1 MEWVLLG
8 IPLGIVMLYFGSDW
22 LVKGAKNLAL
32 RLGVAPFVVGLTV
45 VAFGSSAPEMVTSV
59 VSANTPAIILGNV
72 LGSNIVNIGIA
83 IALAAI
89 VCPLAAKYDTM
100 RMEVAMM
107 IITSFAVFIL
117 AALNILSLW
126 VGIGLIAALIIFLY
140 VIYRA
145 KKDNTEGQEAYTSE
159 VEEGSTQGY
168 PILIAL
174 IAVGLI
180 LLYFG
185 ARFFV
190 DGAVELA
197 HMIGISDLLVGLI
210 IVAIGTSL
218 PEICIC
224 LIAASRGENDLAVAN
239 IVGSNIFNACAV
251 LGVGAL
257 VAKIPV
263 SESVLYFHIPVM
275 ILLSLCMFAMIKWKN
290 QISRPSAFVLL
301 GIYVAYL
308 AIMIAVPSLAI

>member
-126 VGIGLIAALIIFLY
+126 VGIGLIAALIVFLY

-145 KKDNTEGQEAYTSE
+145 KKDNTEGQEAYTSD

-251 LGVGAL
+251 LGIGAV

-275 ILLSLCMFAMIKWKN
+275 ILISLCMFAMIKWKN

>member
-117 AALNILSLW
+117 VALNILSLW

-168 PILIAL
+168 PILVAL

-251 LGVGAL
+251 LGVGAV

-275 ILLSLCMFAMIKWKN
+275 ILISLCMFAMIKWKN

>member
-1 MEWVLLG
+1 MDWVLLG
-8 IPLGIVMLYFGSDW
+8 IPLGIVMLYFGSEW

-72 LGSNIVNIGIA
+72 IGSNVANIGIA

-89 VCPLAAKYDTM
+89 VCPLVAKYHDM
-100 RMEVAMM
+100 KLEINMM
-107 IITSFAVFIL
+107 VVISFVVL
-117 AALNILSLW
+117 ALAIFGLLSLW
-126 VGIGLIAALIIFLY
+126 FGIILLIILVAFLY
-140 VIYRA
+140 VVYRA
-145 KKDNTEGQEAYTSE
+145 KGDSGVGQEAYLDE
-159 VEEGSTQGY
+159 VGEETQQGY

-180 LLYFG
+180 LLYYG
-185 ARFFV
+185 ANFFI

-210 IVAIGTSL
+210 VVAVGTSL

-251 LGVGAL
+251 LGVGCI

-263 SESVLYFHIPVM
+263 SDSVLYFHLPVM
-275 ILLSLCMFAMIKWKN
+275 IILALAMYAAVRWKHR
-290 QISRPSAFVLL
+290 ISRPTAFILL
-301 GIYVAYL
+301 GIYAAYL
-308 AIMIAVPSLAI
+308 AAMVAVPSLAM

>member
-107 IITSFAVFIL
+107 IITSFAVFVL

-251 LGVGAL
+251 LGVGAV

-275 ILLSLCMFAMIKWKN
+275 ILISLCMFAMIKWKN

>member
-117 AALNILSLW
+117 AALDILSLW

-251 LGVGAL
+251 LGVGAV

-275 ILLSLCMFAMIKWKN
+275 ILISLCMFAMIKWKN

-308 AIMIAVPSLAI
+308 AIMISVPSLAI

>member
-174 IAVGLI
+174 IAVGLV

-251 LGVGAL
+251 LGVGAV

-275 ILLSLCMFAMIKWKN
+275 ILISLCMFAMIKWKN

>member
-8 IPLGIVMLYFGSDW
+8 ILLGIVMLYFGSDW

-251 LGVGAL
+251 LGIGAV

-275 ILLSLCMFAMIKWKN
+275 ILISLCMFAIIKWKN

-301 GIYVAYL
+301 GIYVAYI

>member
-126 VGIGLIAALIIFLY
+126 AGIGLIAALIIFLY

-251 LGVGAL
+251 LGIGAV

-275 ILLSLCMFAMIKWKN
+275 ILISLCMFAMIKWKN
-290 QISRPSAFVLL
+290 QISRPLAFVLL

>member
-224 LIAASRGENDLAVAN
+224 LSAASRGENDLAVAN

-251 LGVGAL
+251 LGVGAV

-275 ILLSLCMFAMIKWKN
+275 ILISLCMFAMIKWKN

>member
-1 MEWVLLG
+1 
-8 IPLGIVMLYFGSDW
+8 
-22 LVKGAKNLAL
+22 
-32 RLGVAPFVVGLTV
+32 VAPFVVGLTV

-145 KKDNTEGQEAYTSE
+145 KKDNTEGQEVYTSE

-251 LGVGAL
+251 LGIGAV

-275 ILLSLCMFAMIKWKN
+275 ILISLCMFAMIKWKN

>member
-145 KKDNTEGQEAYTSE
+145 KKDNTEGQEVYTSE

-197 HMIGISDLLVGLI
+197 HIIGISDLLVGLI

-251 LGVGAL
+251 LGIGAV

-275 ILLSLCMFAMIKWKN
+275 ILISLCMFAMIKWKN

>member
-145 KKDNTEGQEAYTSE
+145 KKDNTEGQEVYTSE
-159 VEEGSTQGY
+159 VEEGSTQDY

-251 LGVGAL
+251 LGIGAV

-275 ILLSLCMFAMIKWKN
+275 ILISLCMFAMIKWKN

>member
-145 KKDNTEGQEAYTSE
+145 KKDNTEGQEVYTSE
-159 VEEGSTQGY
+159 VEDGSTQGY

-224 LIAASRGENDLAVAN
+224 LIAASREENDLAVAN

-251 LGVGAL
+251 LGIGAV

-275 ILLSLCMFAMIKWKN
+275 ILISLCMFAMIKWKN

>member
-145 KKDNTEGQEAYTSE
+145 KKDNTEGQEVYTSE
-159 VEEGSTQGY
+159 VEDGSTQGY

-251 LGVGAL
+251 LGIGAV

-275 ILLSLCMFAMIKWKN
+275 ILISLCMFAMIKWKN

>member
-251 LGVGAL
+251 LGVGAV

-275 ILLSLCMFAMIKWKN
+275 ILISLCMFAMIKWKN
-290 QISRPSAFVLL
+290 QISRPLAFVLL

>member
-251 LGVGAL
+251 LGVGAV

-275 ILLSLCMFAMIKWKN
+275 ILISLCMFAMIKWKN

>member
-251 LGVGAL
+251 LGIGAV

-275 ILLSLCMFAMIKWKN
+275 ILISLCMFAMIKWKN

>member
-117 AALNILSLW
+117 VALNILSLW

-251 LGVGAL
+251 LGVGAV

-275 ILLSLCMFAMIKWKN
+275 ILISLCMFAMIKWKN

>member
-145 KKDNTEGQEAYTSE
+145 KKDNTEGQEVYTSE

-251 LGVGAL
+251 LGIGAV

-275 ILLSLCMFAMIKWKN
+275 ILISLCMFAMIKWKN

-301 GIYVAYL
+301 GIYIAYL

>member
-45 VAFGSSAPEMVTSV
+45 VAFGSSAPEMVTSI

-83 IALAAI
+83 ISLAAI

-100 RMEVAMM
+100 RIEVAMM

-251 LGVGAL
+251 LGVGAV

-275 ILLSLCMFAMIKWKN
+275 ILISLCMFAMIKWKN

>member
-174 IAVGLI
+174 IAVGL
-180 LLYFG
+180 
-185 ARFFV
+185 V
-190 DGAVELA
+190 
-197 HMIGISDLLVGLI
+197 
-210 IVAIGTSL
+210 
-218 PEICIC
+218 
-224 LIAASRGENDLAVAN
+224 
-239 IVGSNIFNACAV
+239 
-251 LGVGAL
+251 
-257 VAKIPV
+257 
-263 SESVLYFHIPVM
+263 
-275 ILLSLCMFAMIKWKN
+275 
-290 QISRPSAFVLL
+290 
-301 GIYVAYL
+301 
-308 AIMIAVPSLAI
+308 

>member
-251 LGVGAL
+251 LGIGAV

-275 ILLSLCMFAMIKWKN
+275 ILISLCMFAMIKWKN

-301 GIYVAYL
+301 GIYVAYI

>member
-1 MEWVLLG
+1 
-8 IPLGIVMLYFGSDW
+8 
-22 LVKGAKNLAL
+22 
-32 RLGVAPFVVGLTV
+32 
-45 VAFGSSAPEMVTSV
+45 
-59 VSANTPAIILGNV
+59 V

-145 KKDNTEGQEAYTSE
+145 KKDNTEGQEVYTSE

-251 LGVGAL
+251 LGIGAV

-275 ILLSLCMFAMIKWKN
+275 ILISLCMFAMIKWKN

>member
-251 LGVGAL
+251 LGIGAV

-275 ILLSLCMFAMIKWKN
+275 ILISLCMFAMIKWKN
-290 QISRPSAFVLL
+290 QISRPLAFVLL

>member
-126 VGIGLIAALIIFLY
+126 AGIGLIAALIIFLY

-251 LGVGAL
+251 LGIGAV

-275 ILLSLCMFAMIKWKN
+275 ILISLCMFAMIKWKN

>member
-159 VEEGSTQGY
+159 VEDGSTQGY

-251 LGVGAL
+251 LGVGAV

-275 ILLSLCMFAMIKWKN
+275 ILISLCMFAMIKWKN

>member
-45 VAFGSSAPEMVTSV
+45 VAFGSSAPEMVTSI

-126 VGIGLIAALIIFLY
+126 AGIGLIAALIIFLY

-251 LGVGAL
+251 LGIGAV

-275 ILLSLCMFAMIKWKN
+275 ILISLCMFAMIKWKN

>member
-145 KKDNTEGQEAYTSE
+145 KKDNTEGQEVYTSE

-251 LGVGAL
+251 LGIGAV

-275 ILLSLCMFAMIKWKN
+275 ILISLCMFAMIKWKN

>member
-145 KKDNTEGQEAYTSE
+145 KKDNAEGQEVYTSE

-251 LGVGAL
+251 LGIGAV

-275 ILLSLCMFAMIKWKN
+275 ILISLCMFAMIKWKN